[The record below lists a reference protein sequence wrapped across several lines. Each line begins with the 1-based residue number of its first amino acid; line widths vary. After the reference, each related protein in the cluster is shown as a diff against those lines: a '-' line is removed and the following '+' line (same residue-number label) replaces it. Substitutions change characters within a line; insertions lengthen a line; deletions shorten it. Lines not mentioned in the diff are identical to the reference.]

1 MTLSPLPTK
10 CIGACVLCTR
20 MDQWCV
26 GSFKKKF
33 SGIVIEFE
41 FFFFFLSA
49 PHPCS
54 QPIAYRIAIR
64 SSHTETSA
72 VDKNIATGQP
82 YRQRSLEGAQQR
94 DITR

>member
-49 PHPCS
+49 STRAASHSVSDCNTVLPHGNERC
-54 QPIAYRIAIR
+54 R
-64 SSHTETSA
+64 
-72 VDKNIATGQP
+72 
-82 YRQRSLEGAQQR
+82 
-94 DITR
+94 